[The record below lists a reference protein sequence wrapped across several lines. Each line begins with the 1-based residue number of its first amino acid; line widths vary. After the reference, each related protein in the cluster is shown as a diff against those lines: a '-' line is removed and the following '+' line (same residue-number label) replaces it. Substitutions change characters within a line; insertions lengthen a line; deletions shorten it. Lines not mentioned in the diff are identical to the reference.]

1 MKTIYKSLLASGT
14 VAAMLVMAACSAKEP
29 AFIGIWE
36 SVKPVDVTCY
46 FHDATSALTTI
57 SIQFATNQEYTGGPV
72 TVSNRYQVTCPL
84 ATDSLPTGKYKAS
97 FIVKAS
103 CRGSWT
109 YDVDESDEILLQF
122 NYDAFSVNID
132 PASIHVTP
140 SDSIA
145 MRQAQAKREVW
156 TMDAQEAFRRELLHF
171 STIEDVDVSKD
182 QKMLKIEVQDPKEEI
197 RFIRK

>member
-1 MKTIYKSLLASGT
+1 M
-14 VAAMLVMAACSAKEP
+14 
-29 AFIGIWE
+29 
-36 SVKPVDVTCY
+36 D
-46 FHDATSALTTI
+46 D
-57 SIQFATNQEYTGGPV
+57 
-72 TVSNRYQVTCPL
+72 
-84 ATDSLPTGKYKAS
+84 
-97 FIVKAS
+97 
-103 CRGSWT
+103 
-109 YDVDESDEILLQF
+109 SDEILLQF

-156 TMDAQEAFRRELLHF
+156 TMDAQEAFRRDLLHF

-182 QKMLKIEVQDPKEEI
+182 QKMLKIKVQDPKEEI